1 VGPLFVNDVSSRMEV
16 SMRTRIAVIGAGMV
30 GGTCAQRLAERGYAD
45 VVLLDIVEGLARGKA
60 LDIQES
66 LPVAGSDAKVIGTSS
81 YDDVRGAAV
90 VVVTSG
96 IARKPGMTR
105 EDLVMTNAKVVRD
118 VCENVAR
125 MAPDSIIVMVTNPLD
140 AMVQLAQQVTGMD
153 RTRVIGQSGVL
164 DSARLRTFI
173 AEELNVSVSSVSAYI
188 LGGHGNTMVALP
200 RLSSVGGVPLVDLLP
215 RERIAALVDRAV
227 NGGAEVV
234 QLLKTGSAFY
244 APAASA
250 VSMVDAIVLD
260 KKEILPCAIRLEGE
274 YGIRGTVVG
283 VPVKLGAEGVEQVLQ
298 LELTPEEQDALLK
311 SAAAV
316 RETVA
321 IMGI

>member
-1 VGPLFVNDVSSRMEV
+1 
-16 SMRTRIAVIGAGMV
+16 MRTKVAVIGAGMV

-45 VVLLDIVEGLARGKA
+45 VVLLDIVEGLAQGKA
-60 LDIQES
+60 LDILES
-66 LPVAGSDAKVIGTSS
+66 LPVAGSDAGVKGTSS
-81 YDDVRGAAV
+81 YDDVAGASV

-96 IARKPGMTR
+96 VARKPGMTR
-105 EDLVMTNAKVVRD
+105 EDLVLTNAKVVRE
-118 VCENVAR
+118 VCEHVVR
-125 MAPDSIIVMVTNPLD
+125 VAPDAVIVMVTNPLD
-140 AMVQLAQQVTGMD
+140 AMVQLAQHVTGLP

-200 RLSSVGGVPLVDLLP
+200 RLSSVGGVPLAQLLP
-215 RERIAALVDRAV
+215 PERIDSLVERAV
-227 NGGAEVV
+227 NGGAEIV

-274 YGIRGTVVG
+274 YGIEGVVAG
-283 VPVKLGAEGVEQVLQ
+283 VPVKLGAAGVEQVLELQ
-298 LELTPEEQDALLK
+298 LTAAEHEALLR
-311 SAAAV
+311 SANAV

-321 IMGI
+321 IMGL